1 MADQPTVSTVDAV
14 PTAPPTAPPAAA
26 TPAAAR
32 DASPG
37 PAPAPAIRAG
47 AVGRLGPL
55 GPLGLVTIL
64 LCQSLLMIDVFV
76 VNVALPSIDRELATG
91 PALLELVVAGYALAL
106 AVLLVLGGRLGDTFG
121 RRRLLLVGVAGFGL
135 ASLACGLAPNAWTLV
150 AGRVAQGAAAA
161 LVQPQVLGTI
171 QGATEGQRRARAL
184 GLVGATAGLSM
195 TAGQVIGGVL
205 VAADLAGLGWRA
217 VFMINV
223 PVVLVALALVARFVP
238 ETRAAR
244 PTPIDVPGTVLL
256 GVTLVAL
263 LLPLTEGQAAGWP
276 LWTWLS
282 LAAVP
287 LAGGAFLAVE
297 RRAERTG
304 RTVPLVPPALLRLPG
319 MRRGL
324 PALAACVGGFGGFM
338 FVMALAFQQGLDFG
352 PVRAGTALVPYALA
366 FFAASLAGP
375 RLTTRLGARVLTW
388 GGVIQAVGVA
398 LLVATVLRGWP
409 ELGATELAPA
419 LLVAGFGQGMQ
430 LPVYFRIVLAEVPQE
445 RAGVGSG
452 VMATVQQSAMA
463 LGVALLGALFLTV
476 APGSGMRDALAV
488 ALTAQLVA
496 VLATTTLSLRVSM
509 EGK

>member
-1 MADQPTVSTVDAV
+1 MAEPTVSTVAATPTASTV
-14 PTAPPTAPPAAA
+14 PTAPTPTDARGRAPAHDAAPAA
-26 TPAAAR
+26 PAA
-32 DASPG
+32 
-37 PAPAPAIRAG
+37 
-47 AVGRLGPL
+47 RLGPL
-55 GPLGLVTIL
+55 GLFTIL
-64 LCQSLLMIDVFV
+64 LCLSLLMIDVFV
-76 VNVALPSIDRELATG
+76 VNVALPTIDRDLATG

-121 RRRLLLVGVAGFGL
+121 RRRLLLAGVAGFGL

-171 QGATEGQRRARAL
+171 QAAIEGQRRARAL

-195 TAGQVIGGVL
+195 TAGQVIGGLL

-223 PVVLVALALVARFVP
+223 PVVLLAMVLVARYVP

-244 PTPIDVPGTVLL
+244 PTRVDVPGTVLL

-263 LLPLTEGQAAGWP
+263 LLPLTEGRAAGWP
-276 LWTWLS
+276 LWTWLT
-282 LAAVP
+282 LAAAPV
-287 LAGGAFLAVE
+287 AGAAFLAVE

-304 RTVPLVPPALLRLPG
+304 RIVPLVPPALLRLPG

-338 FVMALAFQQGLDFG
+338 FVMALAFQQGLGFG

-366 FFAASLAGP
+366 FFVASLAGP
-375 RLTTRLGARVLTW
+375 RLTNRLGARVVTW

-398 LLVATVLRGWP
+398 LLVVTVLQGWP
-409 ELGATELAPA
+409 ELGLAELAPG

-430 LPVYFRIVLAEVPQE
+430 LPVYFRIVLADVPAE

-463 LGVALLGALFLTV
+463 LGVALLGALFLAV
-476 APGSGMRDALAV
+476 VPGPGMRDALAL

-496 VLATTTLSLRVSM
+496 VLVTTALSLRVSM